1 MRISDWSA
9 DVCSSDPDQAQR
21 LHRGARGVRRQ
32 FHRLHPILGQGEAE
46 AHRRRAAARVV
57 KPEAHPLDTIAAEVQ
72 LVLQAPDHHE
82 RSEENTSELQS
93 LMRRSYAVFC
103 LKKKNIKRKFHKE
116 CKKRKHTLQ

>member
-57 KPEAHPLDTIAAEVQ
+57 KTEAPPLDTIADEVPT
-72 LVLQAPDHHE
+72 VLQAPGYNSSAE
-82 RSEENTSELQS
+82 RRLG
-93 LMRRSYAVFC
+93 
-103 LKKKNIKRKFHKE
+103 KE
-116 CKKRKHTLQ
+116 CVSKCRHSW